1 MKPVIF
7 FDWDG
12 TLADSM
18 NLCVAE
24 IRQALITMRLPD
36 LPDDVLRQCNGPTFE
51 QSLDILHIPHDRAQE
66 YMTTRLTA
74 ELALVPTVNR
84 LFPGVREML
93 QTLREYADLC
103 IVSNGEHDYIALCL
117 QVFGLTDVFV
127 RTATSVPGA
136 HEGRKSPRAAGRP
149 ASGTRRDGRRPAGR
163 HPRGSGERSADD
175 CGMLRLRERRGVQSG
190 ILPRRKRGG
199 LDPAAGGFLPDR
211 ALITIR
217 NKCFPASLLS

>member
-36 LPDDVLRQCNGPTFE
+36 LPDVLRQCNGPTFE

-127 RTATSVPGA
+127 RTATSMPG
-136 HEGRKSPRAAGRP
+136 RTK
-149 ASGTRRDGRRPAGR
+149 
-163 HPRGSGERSADD
+163 GEN
-175 CGMLRLRERRGVQSG
+175 L
-190 ILPRRKRGG
+190 
-199 LDPAAGGFLPDR
+199 R
-211 ALITIR
+211 ALLDDLRPERAVMVGDRLGDIRAGQENGLPTIAACYGYG
-217 NKCFPASLLS
+217 NDAEYNQASLRAESVADLTRQLTNFCRTGH

>member
-24 IRQALITMRLPD
+24 IRQALITMHLPD

-84 LFPGVREML
+84 LFPSVREML

-117 QVFGLTDVFV
+117 QVFGLTDVV
-127 RTATSVPGA
+127 
-136 HEGRKSPRAAGRP
+136 RP
-149 ASGTRRDGRRPAGR
+149 ARR
-163 HPRGSGERSADD
+163 HPCRGARRARISAR
-175 CGMLRLRERRGVQSG
+175 CWTTC
-190 ILPRRKRGG
+190 
-199 LDPAAGGFLPDR
+199 A
-211 ALITIR
+211 R
-217 NKCFPASLLS
+217 NAP

>member
-36 LPDDVLRQCNGPTFE
+36 LPNDVLRQCNGPTFE

-74 ELALVPTVNR
+74 E
-84 LFPGVREML
+84 F
-93 QTLREYADLC
+93 
-103 IVSNGEHDYIALCL
+103 
-117 QVFGLTDVFV
+117 
-127 RTATSVPGA
+127 
-136 HEGRKSPRAAGRP
+136 SPR
-149 ASGTRRDGRRPAGR
+149 TDGQP
-163 HPRGSGERSADD
+163 P
-175 CGMLRLRERRGVQSG
+175 V
-190 ILPRRKRGG
+190 PRRARDAPNAPGIRG
-199 LDPAAGGFLPDR
+199 FMHRQQRR
-211 ALITIR
+211 A
-217 NKCFPASLLS
+217 

>member
-127 RTATSVPGA
+127 RTATSVPG
-136 HEGRKSPRAAGRP
+136 RTK
-149 ASGTRRDGRRPAGR
+149 
-163 HPRGSGERSADD
+163 GEN
-175 CGMLRLRERRGVQSG
+175 L
-190 ILPRRKRGG
+190 
-199 LDPAAGGFLPDR
+199 R
-211 ALITIR
+211 ALLDALRPERAVMVGDRMDTDVISGLESGMSTV
-217 NKCFPASLLS
+217 LVLSGVSTEETLKTYAYRPSIVLPGVGDIAAMARREKA

>member
-93 QTLREYADLC
+93 
-103 IVSNGEHDYIALCL
+103 ALCL

-127 RTATSVPGA
+127 RTATSVPG
-136 HEGRKSPRAAGRP
+136 RTK
-149 ASGTRRDGRRPAGR
+149 
-163 HPRGSGERSADD
+163 GEN
-175 CGMLRLRERRGVQSG
+175 L
-190 ILPRRKRGG
+190 
-199 LDPAAGGFLPDR
+199 R
-211 ALITIR
+211 ALLDDLRPERAVMVGDRLGDIRAGQENGLLTIAACYGYG
-217 NKCFPASLLS
+217 NDAEYNQASLRAESVADLTRQLVDFCRTGR

>member
-127 RTATSVPGA
+127 RTATSVPGRTKG
-136 HEGRKSPRAAGRP
+136 ENLRALLDALRP
-149 ASGTRRDGRRPAGR
+149 ERAVMVGDRLGR
-163 HPRGSGERSADD
+163 HPRGSRERPADN
-175 CGMLRLRERRGVQSG
+175 CNVLRLRERRGVQSG
-190 ILPRRKRGG
+190 IPPRRKRGG
-199 LDPAAGGFLPDR
+199 LDPAAGGFLPDG

-217 NKCFPASLLS
+217 NKCFPSSLLS

>member
-36 LPDDVLRQCNGPTFE
+36 LPDDILRQCNGPTFE

-74 ELALVPTVNR
+74 ELALVPTVSRRARDAPNA
-84 LFPGVREML
+84 PGIR
-93 QTLREYADLC
+93 
-103 IVSNGEHDYIALCL
+103 G
-117 QVFGLTDVFV
+117 FV
-127 RTATSVPGA
+127 HRQQ
-136 HEGRKSPRAAGRP
+136 RRA
-149 ASGTRRDGRRPAGR
+149 
-163 HPRGSGERSADD
+163 
-175 CGMLRLRERRGVQSG
+175 
-190 ILPRRKRGG
+190 
-199 LDPAAGGFLPDR
+199 
-211 ALITIR
+211 
-217 NKCFPASLLS
+217 

>member
-24 IRQALITMRLPD
+24 IRQALITMHLPD

-74 ELALVPTVNR
+74 ELALVPTRRARDAPNA
-84 LFPGVREML
+84 PGIRGFMHR
-93 QTLREYADLC
+93 QQR
-103 IVSNGEHDYIALCL
+103 
-117 QVFGLTDVFV
+117 
-127 RTATSVPGA
+127 
-136 HEGRKSPRAAGRP
+136 RA
-149 ASGTRRDGRRPAGR
+149 
-163 HPRGSGERSADD
+163 
-175 CGMLRLRERRGVQSG
+175 
-190 ILPRRKRGG
+190 
-199 LDPAAGGFLPDR
+199 
-211 ALITIR
+211 
-217 NKCFPASLLS
+217 

>member
-24 IRQALITMRLPD
+24 IRQALITMHLPD

-93 QTLREYADLC
+93 QTLREYADLF

-127 RTATSVPGA
+127 RTATSVPG
-136 HEGRKSPRAAGRP
+136 RTK
-149 ASGTRRDGRRPAGR
+149 
-163 HPRGSGERSADD
+163 GEN
-175 CGMLRLRERRGVQSG
+175 L
-190 ILPRRKRGG
+190 
-199 LDPAAGGFLPDR
+199 R
-211 ALITIR
+211 ALLDDLRPERAVMVGDRLGDIRAGQENGLPTIAACYGYG
-217 NKCFPASLLS
+217 NDAEYNQASLRAESVADLTRQLLDFCRTGRC

>member
-1 MKPVIF
+1 MQTLIC

-24 IRQALITMRLPD
+24 IRQALITMHLPD

-66 YMTTRLTA
+66 YMTTRLQA

-93 QTLREYADLC
+93 LTLRKYADLC
-103 IVSNGEHDYIALCL
+103 IVSNGESAYIARCL
-117 QVFGLTDVFV
+117 QVFDLEGVFC
-127 RTATSVPGA
+127 RTATSVPG
-136 HEGRKSPRAAGRP
+136 RTK
-149 ASGTRRDGRRPAGR
+149 
-163 HPRGSGERSADD
+163 GEN
-175 CGMLRLRERRGVQSG
+175 L
-190 ILPRRKRGG
+190 
-199 LDPAAGGFLPDR
+199 R
-211 ALITIR
+211 ALLDELHPERAVMVGDRLGDIRAGQENDLPTIAACYGFGNNAEYNQATAR
-217 NKCFPASLLS
+217 AESVADLTRMLADFCRTGRLG

>member
-127 RTATSVPGA
+127 RTATSVPGRTKG
-136 HEGRKSPRAAGRP
+136 ENLRALLDDLRP
-149 ASGTRRDGRRPAGR
+149 ERAVWWATGWATSAQVRRTACRRLRRATDTGTTRSTIRRP
-163 HPRGSGERSADD
+163 SAPKAW
-175 CGMLRLRERRGVQSG
+175 R
-190 ILPRRKRGG
+190 
-199 LDPAAGGFLPDR
+199 
-211 ALITIR
+211 T
-217 NKCFPASLLS
+217 

>member
-66 YMTTRLTA
+66 YMTTRLNA

-127 RTATSVPGA
+127 RTATSVPG
-136 HEGRKSPRAAGRP
+136 RTK
-149 ASGTRRDGRRPAGR
+149 
-163 HPRGSGERSADD
+163 GEN
-175 CGMLRLRERRGVQSG
+175 L
-190 ILPRRKRGG
+190 
-199 LDPAAGGFLPDR
+199 R
-211 ALITIR
+211 ALLDDLRPERAVMVGDRLGDIRAGQENGLPTIATCYGYG
-217 NKCFPASLLS
+217 NDAEYNQASLRAESVADLTRQLTNFCRTGRC

>member
-117 QVFGLTDVFV
+117 QVFGLTTCLSA
-127 RTATSVPGA
+127 RQRPCRGA
-136 HEGRKSPRAAGRP
+136 RRAKIFARCWTP
-149 ASGTRRDGRRPAGR
+149 CAPNA
-163 HPRGSGERSADD
+163 P
-175 CGMLRLRERRGVQSG
+175 
-190 ILPRRKRGG
+190 
-199 LDPAAGGFLPDR
+199 
-211 ALITIR
+211 
-217 NKCFPASLLS
+217 

>member
-93 QTLREYADLC
+93 QRSGNMRICA
-103 IVSNGEHDYIALCL
+103 SSA
-117 QVFGLTDVFV
+117 
-127 RTATSVPGA
+127 TASMTISRCA
-136 HEGRKSPRAAGRP
+136 CKC
-149 ASGTRRDGRRPAGR
+149 SG
-163 HPRGSGERSADD
+163 
-175 CGMLRLRERRGVQSG
+175 
-190 ILPRRKRGG
+190 
-199 LDPAAGGFLPDR
+199 
-211 ALITIR
+211 
-217 NKCFPASLLS
+217 

>member
-24 IRQALITMRLPD
+24 IRQALITMHLPD

-127 RTATSVPGA
+127 RTATSVPG
-136 HEGRKSPRAAGRP
+136 RTK
-149 ASGTRRDGRRPAGR
+149 
-163 HPRGSGERSADD
+163 GEN
-175 CGMLRLRERRGVQSG
+175 L
-190 ILPRRKRGG
+190 
-199 LDPAAGGFLPDR
+199 R
-211 ALITIR
+211 ALLDDLRPEQENGMPTIAACYGYG
-217 NKCFPASLLS
+217 NDAEYNQASLRAESVADLTRQLVDFCRTGHC

>member
-66 YMTTRLTA
+66 YMTTRLNA

-93 QTLREYADLC
+93 LLFCTVITKLQ
-103 IVSNGEHDYIALCL
+103 ALL
-117 QVFGLTDVFV
+117 
-127 RTATSVPGA
+127 
-136 HEGRKSPRAAGRP
+136 
-149 ASGTRRDGRRPAGR
+149 
-163 HPRGSGERSADD
+163 
-175 CGMLRLRERRGVQSG
+175 ERR
-190 ILPRRKRGG
+190 LN
-199 LDPAAGGFLPDR
+199 AHGFQ
-211 ALITIR
+211 
-217 NKCFPASLLS
+217 